1 MIFEDIFTEKRY
13 RYPAFNGRYAFGF
26 NQAVDDRPYKSNQ
39 NYDIGMRVITLH
51 ENDVTAYD
59 NQAYTYTDGT
69 FTADPDQAAPKTNWQ
84 KVQMLF
90 SSLLYLA
97 KTTLGKVVHL

>member
-1 MIFEDIFTEKRY
+1 MHQD
-13 RYPAFNGRYAFGF
+13 GF
-26 NQAVDDRPYKSNQ
+26 SGVYDGIELNLTYGCEFAKSGPY
-39 NYDIGMRVITLH
+39 GMRVITLH
-51 ENDVTAYD
+51 EDDIAAYG
-59 NQAYTYTDGT
+59 NQAYTYTDGA
-69 FTADPDQAAPKTNWQ
+69 FTADPDQAPPKTTWQ